1 MRICTLPSLIRNFS
15 AVKMSSRE
23 ESKEIN
29 KNNFKNAKVKRPL
42 GDLKLN
48 IIHSDV
54 PPGSSK
60 NEICKNEMKSIIKL
74 PNKRPRSANSIGQ
87 VEKFNFDI
95 LEDKNNENTLKTKK
109 IEGAIKKI
117 GKVNIIHSDVPPGSS
132 KNETDSN
139 EKDKTFKN
147 NLKYLCKKEM
157 KSIIKLP
164 NKRPQSANSIGQV
177 EKFTFDILEDKNNEN
192 TLETKKIE
200 GANKKIGK
208 VSVIDKENKP
218 KNVILMENACTERR
232 LIRQRSELEDTVCY
246 RQRLRSEGSL
256 TKSVVDYKPFKVACR
271 KPIRAP
277 VMDNIVRIHTRRVS
291 PIRPNPLSSES
302 VLISKVIGTPMLP
315 RCDVSVI
322 DKENKPKN
330 VILMENA
337 CTERRLIRQRSELED
352 MVCYRQKLRSEGS
365 LTKSV
370 VDYKPFN
377 DACRKPIR
385 APVMDNIVRI
395 HTRRVSPIRPN
406 PLSSESVLISK
417 VIGTPMSPRCDVSV
431 IDKENKPKNVILM
444 ENACTERRLI
454 RQRSELEDMV
464 CYRQKLRSEGSL
476 TKSAVDYK
484 PFNVACRK
492 PIRAPFMDNIV
503 RIHTRRVSPIR
514 PNPLSSESVL
524 ISKVIGTPMSPRCD
538 EYFPSCDC
546 EFTKDML
553 QEIIEVGKIQ
563 EKKILLSKHF
573 LNLFGH
579 DANDR
584 SKIVNWMLWEQQ
596 NCMFLDSDLYIA
608 VSLLDQVLARI
619 AVPRNMYQLVA
630 MACIRLSNKLGED
643 DIWSPDLLKTP
654 DNIFAETQLSKMEW
668 KLFKLLDFSV
678 HTIEPS
684 VYVNAYLKLA
694 NLDPESGKYFKI
706 LFCLDHALHES
717 SYSSTPTSLVALAAM
732 SVASKTFKT
741 PDLEKIIKDL
751 KDGLKADEV
760 TLCSTMEKLIV
771 GHIHR
776 LNLSK
781 DSFDIL
787 MKYRNCA
794 WNQENQ

>member
-302 VLISKVIGTPMLP
+302 VLISKVIGTPML
-315 RCDVSVI
+315 
-322 DKENKPKN
+322 
-330 VILMENA
+330 
-337 CTERRLIRQRSELED
+337 
-352 MVCYRQKLRSEGS
+352 
-365 LTKSV
+365 
-370 VDYKPFN
+370 
-377 DACRKPIR
+377 
-385 APVMDNIVRI
+385 
-395 HTRRVSPIRPN
+395 
-406 PLSSESVLISK
+406 
-417 VIGTPMSPRCDVSV
+417 PRCDVSV

>member
-232 LIRQRSELEDTVCY
+232 LIRQRSELED
-246 RQRLRSEGSL
+246 
-256 TKSVVDYKPFKVACR
+256 
-271 KPIRAP
+271 
-277 VMDNIVRIHTRRVS
+277 
-291 PIRPNPLSSES
+291 
-302 VLISKVIGTPMLP
+302 
-315 RCDVSVI
+315 
-322 DKENKPKN
+322 
-330 VILMENA
+330 
-337 CTERRLIRQRSELED
+337 

-385 APVMDNIVRI
+385 APV
-395 HTRRVSPIRPN
+395 
-406 PLSSESVLISK
+406 
-417 VIGTPMSPRCDVSV
+417 
-431 IDKENKPKNVILM
+431 
-444 ENACTERRLI
+444 
-454 RQRSELEDMV
+454 
-464 CYRQKLRSEGSL
+464 
-476 TKSAVDYK
+476 
-484 PFNVACRK
+484 
-492 PIRAPFMDNIV
+492 MDNIV